1 MLNPEAA
8 PPRPSCADEHDAGA
22 LSVEEALA
30 RIHAD
35 IAVVPGCE
43 RVALRGALGRV
54 LAREVRSPLPVPGHA
69 NAAMDGY
76 ALRGANLPSAGTREL
91 EVLGAAFA
99 GRPFEGVVG
108 TGQCVRIMTG
118 AVVPEGA
125 DTVLMQERVESLGKD
140 TIRIGPGRAGDNVRP
155 AGEDLAL
162 GQVALQAGR
171 RLTPADLGLVA
182 SLGIGEITVHRRL
195 RVAFFSTGDEL
206 RSIGEPLC
214 PGAVYD
220 SNRYTLYG
228 VLTRLGAEAID
239 MGVVPD
245 VPDAVASAF
254 EEAGG
259 CADVLITSGGASVG
273 EADLI
278 LDTLGAVG
286 RVAFWN
292 VATKPGRPIVF
303 GRVGGAVFFGL
314 PGNPVSV
321 MATYYQFVQPALRR
335 MAGESSWRP
344 LLVQARC
351 TQPLK
356 KKPGR
361 VEYQRGILDR
371 DAQGALLV
379 RPTGPQGSAILRSMS
394 EADCFIVLPH
404 DWGRVEPGTLV
415 DVQPFFGL
423 V

>member
-1 MLNPEAA
+1 MP
-8 PPRPSCADEHDAGA
+8 
-22 LSVEEALA
+22 VEEALA

-35 IAVVPGCE
+35 IAIVSGCE

-54 LAREVRSPLPVPGHA
+54 LSREVRSLFPVPGHA

-76 ALRGANLPSAGTREL
+76 ALRGADLPSAGTREL

-108 TGQCVRIMTG
+108 AGQCVRIMTG
-118 AVVPEGA
+118 AVVPEGV
-125 DTVLMQERVESLGKD
+125 DTVLMQEHVERGQG

-162 GQVALQAGR
+162 GQVALEAGR

-182 SLGIGEITVHRRL
+182 SLGIGEISVHRRL

-206 RSIGEPLC
+206 RSIGEPLV

-245 VPDAVASAF
+245 VPDAVVRAF

-286 RVAFWN
+286 RLAFWN
-292 VATKPGRPIVF
+292 VATKPGRPIAF

-351 TQPLK
+351 TKPLK

>member
-1 MLNPEAA
+1 LSTNP
-8 PPRPSCADEHDAGA
+8 A
-22 LSVEEALA
+22 LK
-30 RIHAD
+30 
-35 IAVVPGCE
+35 
-43 RVALRGALGRV
+43 
-54 LAREVRSPLPVPGHA
+54 
-69 NAAMDGY
+69 
-76 ALRGANLPSAGTREL
+76 GTTR
-91 EVLGAAFA
+91 
-99 GRPFEGVVG
+99 
-108 TGQCVRIMTG
+108 
-118 AVVPEGA
+118 
-125 DTVLMQERVESLGKD
+125 
-140 TIRIGPGRAGDNVRP
+140 IRIGPGRAGDNVRP

-182 SLGIGEITVHRRL
+182 SLGIGEISVHRRL

-206 RSIGEPLC
+206 RSIGEPLV

-254 EEAGG
+254 HEAGG

-292 VATKPGRPIVF
+292 VATKPGRPIAF

-351 TQPLK
+351 TKPLK

>member
-1 MLNPEAA
+1 MWNRSGRTRSGSA
-8 PPRPSCADEHDAGA
+8 P
-22 LSVEEALA
+22 
-30 RIHAD
+30 
-35 IAVVPGCE
+35 AV
-43 RVALRGALGRV
+43 
-54 LAREVRSPLPVPGHA
+54 
-69 NAAMDGY
+69 
-76 ALRGANLPSAGTREL
+76 
-91 EVLGAAFA
+91 
-99 GRPFEGVVG
+99 
-108 TGQCVRIMTG
+108 
-118 AVVPEGA
+118 
-125 DTVLMQERVESLGKD
+125 
-140 TIRIGPGRAGDNVRP
+140 AGDNVRP
-155 AGEDLAL
+155 AGEDLAT

-206 RSIGEPLC
+206 RSIGEPLV

-273 EADLI
+273 EADFI

-292 VATKPGRPIVF
+292 VATKPGRPIAF

-344 LLVQARC
+344 LVVQARC
-351 TQPLK
+351 TKPLK

-361 VEYQRGILDR
+361 VEYQRGVLDR

-379 RPTGPQGSAILRSMS
+379 PADRAPGLRHPALHERGRLLHRPAPRLGPGRARHPGRCPAVLRAGVNITRSFSFERAVDLTSYSDPSARARATWRSSPSVQIRSCQGLQQTSQS
-394 EADCFIVLPH
+394 
-404 DWGRVEPGTLV
+404 
-415 DVQPFFGL
+415 
-423 V
+423 

>member
-22 LSVEEALA
+22 LPVEEALA

-35 IAVVPGCE
+35 IAIIPGCE
-43 RVALRGALGRV
+43 RFALRDALGRV

-76 ALRGANLPSAGTREL
+76 ALRGADLPSAGTREL

-125 DTVLMQERVESLGKD
+125 DTVLMQERVERGQG
-140 TIRIGPGRAGDNVRP
+140 TIRIAPGRAGDNVRP
-155 AGEDLAL
+155 AGEDLAP
-162 GQVALQAGR
+162 GQVALEAGR

-182 SLGIGEITVHRRL
+182 SLGISEISVHRRL

-220 SNRYTLYG
+220 SNRYTLFG
-228 VLTRLGAEAID
+228 VLHRLGAEAID

-245 VPDAVASAF
+245 VPDAVKSAF
-254 EEAGG
+254 EEAGR

-292 VATKPGRPIVF
+292 VATKPGRPIAF
-303 GRVGGAVFFGL
+303 GRVGEAVFFGL

-335 MAGESSWRP
+335 MAGESTWRP
-344 LLVQARC
+344 LVVQARC
-351 TQPLK
+351 TKPLK

-361 VEYQRGILDR
+361 VEYQRGVLDR

>member
-8 PPRPSCADEHDAGA
+8 PPRPSCADEHDPDA
-22 LSVEEALA
+22 LPVEEALA

-35 IAVVPGCE
+35 IAIIPGCE

-76 ALRGANLPSAGTREL
+76 ALRGADLPSAGTREL

-125 DTVLMQERVESLGKD
+125 DTVLMQERVERGQRA
-140 TIRIGPGRAGDNVRP
+140 IRIGPGRAGDNVRP
-155 AGEDLAL
+155 AGEDLAP

-182 SLGIGEITVHRRL
+182 SLGIGEISVHRRL

-220 SNRYTLYG
+220 SNRYTLFG
-228 VLTRLGAEAID
+228 VLQRLGAEAID

-245 VPDAVASAF
+245 VPDAVKSTF
-254 EEAGG
+254 EEAGR

-292 VATKPGRPIVF
+292 VATKPGRPIAF

-321 MATYYQFVQPALRR
+321 MATYYQFVQPALRH
-335 MAGESSWRP
+335 MAGESNWQP

-351 TQPLK
+351 TKPLK

-361 VEYQRGILDR
+361 VEYQRGVLDR

-394 EADCFIVLPH
+394 EADCFIILPH
-404 DWGRVEPGTLV
+404 AWGRVEPGTLV

>member
-1 MLNPEAA
+1 MLSQDRVTPA
-8 PPRPSCADEHDAGA
+8 PSCADGHDAHA

-35 IAVVPGCE
+35 IAIIPGRE
-43 RVALRGALGRV
+43 RVALRSALGRILGADIV
-54 LAREVRSPLPVPGHA
+54 SPLDVPGHA

-76 ALRGANLPSAGTREL
+76 ALKGADLPGAGTREL
-91 EVLGAAFA
+91 RVLGTAYA
-99 GRPFEGVVG
+99 GRPYIGMVG
-108 TGQCVRIMTG
+108 AGQCVRIMTG
-118 AVVPEGA
+118 AVLPEGA
-125 DTVLMQERVESLGKD
+125 DTVLMQEHVERGAD
-140 TIRIGPGRAGDNVRP
+140 AIRIGPSRAGDNIRP
-155 AGEDLAL
+155 AGEDLRA
-162 GQVALQAGR
+162 GEVALRSGR

-182 SLGIGEITVHRRL
+182 SLGIGEVTVRRRL

-206 RSIGEPLC
+206 RSIGEPLV

-220 SNRYTLYG
+220 SNRYTIYG
-228 VLTRLGAEAID
+228 VLARLGAELLD

-245 VPDAVASAF
+245 VPDAIAQAF
-254 EEAGG
+254 EEAGRS
-259 CADVLITSGGASVG
+259 ADVLISSGGASVG

-278 LDTLGAVG
+278 LDTLASVG
-286 RVAFWN
+286 SVAFWK
-292 VATKPGRPIVF
+292 VAMKPGRPIAF
-303 GRVGGAVFFGL
+303 GRVGGALFFGL

-335 MAGESSWRP
+335 MAGESEWQP
-344 LLVQARC
+344 LVVQARC
-351 TQPLK
+351 TRSLK

-361 VEYQRGILDR
+361 VEYQRGVLER
-371 DAQGALLV
+371 DAEGMLMV

-394 EADCFIVLPH
+394 EAQCFIVLPR

>member
-1 MLNPEAA
+1 MLNPEAV
-8 PPRPSCADEHDAGA
+8 PSRPSCADEHDAGA
-22 LSVEEALA
+22 LPVEEALA

-35 IAVVPGCE
+35 IAVIPGCE
-43 RVALRGALGRV
+43 RVAVRGALGRI
-54 LAREVRSPLPVPGHA
+54 LAREVHSPLPVPGHA

-76 ALRGANLPSAGTREL
+76 ALRGADLPDAGTREL

-125 DTVLMQERVESLGKD
+125 DTVLMQERVERGQG

-155 AGEDLAL
+155 AGEDLAV
-162 GQVALQAGR
+162 GQVALRAGR

-182 SLGIGEITVHRRL
+182 SLGLGEITVHRRL

-228 VLTRLGAEAID
+228 VLMRLGAEAID

-254 EEAGG
+254 EEAGR

-292 VATKPGRPIVF
+292 VATKPGRPIAF

>member
-8 PPRPSCADEHDAGA
+8 LPQPSCADEHDLDA

-35 IAVVPGCE
+35 IAIIPGCE
-43 RVALRGALGRV
+43 QIALRGALGRV
-54 LAREVRSPLPVPGHA
+54 LARDVHSPLPVPGHA

-76 ALRGANLPSAGTREL
+76 ALRGADLPSAGTREL

-99 GRPFEGVVG
+99 GYPFEGVVG
-108 TGQCVRIMTG
+108 TRQCVRIMTG
-118 AVVPEGA
+118 AVMPEGA
-125 DTVLMQERVESLGKD
+125 DTVLMQERVERGHG

-155 AGEDLAL
+155 AGEDLAP
-162 GQVALQAGR
+162 GQVALEAGR

-206 RSIGEPLC
+206 RSIGEPLV
-214 PGAVYD
+214 PGAIYD

-228 VLTRLGAEAID
+228 VLQRLGAEAID

-245 VPDAVASAF
+245 VPDAVKSAF
-254 EEAGG
+254 EEAGR

-278 LDTLGAVG
+278 LETLAAVG

-292 VATKPGRPIVF
+292 VATKPGRPIAF

-335 MAGESSWRP
+335 MAGESNWRP
-344 LLVQARC
+344 LVVQARC
-351 TQPLK
+351 TQSLK

-371 DAQGALLV
+371 DPQGALLV

-394 EADCFIVLPH
+394 EADCFIILPH

>member
-22 LSVEEALA
+22 LPVEEALA

-35 IAVVPGCE
+35 IAVIPGCE
-43 RVALRGALGRV
+43 RVALRGGLGRV
-54 LAREVRSPLPVPGHA
+54 LAREIRSPLPVPGHA

-76 ALRGANLPSAGTREL
+76 ALRGADLPSAGTRAL

-140 TIRIGPGRAGDNVRP
+140 TIRIGAGRAGDNVRP

-171 RLTPADLGLVA
+171 RLSPADLGLVA
-182 SLGIGEITVHRRL
+182 SLGIGEISVHRRL

-206 RSIGEPLC
+206 RSIGEPLV

-228 VLTRLGAEAID
+228 VLQRLGAEAID

-254 EEAGG
+254 AEAGG

-292 VATKPGRPIVF
+292 VATKPGRPIAF

-335 MAGESSWRP
+335 MAGESSWLP

>member
-22 LSVEEALA
+22 LPVEEALA

-35 IAVVPGCE
+35 IAIIPGCE
-43 RVALRGALGRV
+43 RVALRDALGRV

-76 ALRGANLPSAGTREL
+76 ALRGADLPSAGTREL

-125 DTVLMQERVESLGKD
+125 DTVIMQERVERGQG
-140 TIRIGPGRAGDNVRP
+140 TIRIAPGRAGDNVRP
-155 AGEDLAL
+155 AGEDLAP
-162 GQVALQAGR
+162 GQVALEAGR

-182 SLGIGEITVHRRL
+182 SLGIGEISVHRRL

-206 RSIGEPLC
+206 RSIGEPLV

-228 VLTRLGAEAID
+228 VLHRLGAEAID

-245 VPDAVASAF
+245 VPDAVKSAF

-292 VATKPGRPIVF
+292 VATKPGRPIAF

-335 MAGESSWRP
+335 MAGESTWRP

-351 TQPLK
+351 TKPLK

-361 VEYQRGILDR
+361 VEYQRGVLDR

>member
-22 LSVEEALA
+22 LPVEEALA

-35 IAVVPGCE
+35 IAVIPGCE

-54 LAREVRSPLPVPGHA
+54 LARDVRSPLLVPGHA

-76 ALRGANLPSAGTREL
+76 ALRGADLPSAGTREL

-125 DTVLMQERVESLGKD
+125 DTVLMQERVERGQG

-155 AGEDLAL
+155 AGEDLAP

-245 VPDAVASAF
+245 VPDGVASAF

-344 LLVQARC
+344 LVVQARC

-361 VEYQRGILDR
+361 VEYQRGVLDR

>member
-8 PPRPSCADEHDAGA
+8 LPQPSCADEHDAGA
-22 LSVEEALA
+22 LPVEEALA

-35 IAVVPGCE
+35 IAIIPGCE

-76 ALRGANLPSAGTREL
+76 ALRGADLPNAGTREL

-125 DTVLMQERVESLGKD
+125 DTVLMQERVERGQG

-155 AGEDLAL
+155 AGEDLAT

-171 RLTPADLGLVA
+171 RLTPTDLGLVA

-206 RSIGEPLC
+206 RSIGEPLV

-228 VLTRLGAEAID
+228 VLTRLGAEVID

-245 VPDAVASAF
+245 VPNAIASAF

-292 VATKPGRPIVF
+292 VATKPGRPIAF

-335 MAGESSWRP
+335 MAGESNWRP
-344 LLVQARC
+344 LVVQARC
-351 TQPLK
+351 TKPLK

-361 VEYQRGILDR
+361 VEYQRGVLDR